1 VIDGGGTIQPRESR
15 DEPPGSSL
23 RGPNPEELRYRLSPE
38 GSHLV
43 VDVRPPLLYRAL
55 MFVGGAG
62 LFGFGLLGAQYSVTS
77 GRLVGFG
84 SVAIFGAVAWACWR
98 TATSRLTL
106 ERDIFV
112 VRSFFRT
119 ERIQRSDVDRF
130 ELGDNPYGI
139 DLWPRDSFRRIAVN
153 AIMKNDWT
161 FWMFWARRRKTK
173 AEILVDKQHSGSTS
187 NVRRARLDANQ

>member
-1 VIDGGGTIQPRESR
+1 
-15 DEPPGSSL
+15 
-23 RGPNPEELRYRLSPE
+23 
-38 GSHLV
+38 
-43 VDVRPPLLYRAL
+43 
-55 MFVGGAG
+55 M
-62 LFGFGLLGAQYSVTS
+62 TS
-77 GRLVGFG
+77 GPLVGFG

-161 FWMFWARRRKTK
+161 FWMFWAPRRKTK
-173 AEILVDKQHSGSTS
+173 AEILVDQLNTL
-187 NVRRARLDANQ
+187 VRPRT